1 MGEPGEILVRSPCQM
16 IGYIN
21 NPTANA
27 ETIDADLFVHTGD
40 VGVTDALGNLYI
52 VDRIKE
58 VIKVCTSS

>member
-1 MGEPGEILVRSPCQM
+1 M